1 MVRVQS
7 ASGVSPLIS
16 AHSGKAVLRRDLRQQ
31 ASRFALMSA
40 IGLAAA
46 AGGSL
51 LTPGEA
57 LADCTLNG
65 PTVVCNTTTTTNTTH
80 PAGQPNDRAYQV
92 LEGSPLNASVT
103 PGSSVTG
110 QGLAFSNLGDGG
122 VSVVNDGTITVDAGN
137 APTAGGTAA
146 LSIVANGGV
155 LSYAGGAITNNGSG
169 NGLDAIQNGGND
181 TIDINVNGAVQGATG
196 INARNNGGDA
206 GGISIAAAGPVTG
219 TAGAGIRARTLG
231 GGGIDIAAGDV
242 TGQGGAGIDAQLLNT
257 PGSANAVTI
266 SAGNVV
272 GQSGVIAFNS
282 GQGGVSVTTT
292 GDVTGVN
299 GTGVFLASGADVD
312 ANIGGVVTGSLSGV
326 AVQAAG
332 DISVQTTAVSAL
344 NGNGV
349 TIDNQGAGDVNFAAT
364 GPITATGG
372 YGVAV
377 SDTAI
382 GGDISITTGSVS
394 ATTGTYNGIHVISNS
409 ATADITV
416 AANGDIE
423 AGNYGINVFTAPG
436 STGSI
441 DVTANGSI
449 SGAGGV
455 LAVAAG
461 IGSVNVTTV
470 GPVTASDGAGIFAA
484 AVAGGDVTVSAGDV
498 SSANSTGVQASAAGS
513 GDIDVTTGRVSGATG
528 IDVVNTGNG
537 ATVVRAN
544 GTVTGATGYGI
555 FIETDNSV
563 ELEVADTVTGVTDGA
578 FIRAGIG
585 GVGDISVTGAGS
597 FVGLNG
603 DGLDVRNEGAGRVDI
618 DISGPSSATNGN
630 GVIVRDTAIGGDISV
645 TTGAVSANTPGNDGI
660 NVNSN
665 STTANISVVAN
676 GDIEAGDFGIEA
688 TLDAGSSGDID
699 VTANGSITGAGGV
712 QAVTDGTGSVDVTTV
727 GPVSATTDRGIVAW
741 AFGGGDVTVDAGDVS
756 SVDDHGVNVY
766 ATNGGAIDVTTG
778 AVSGTV
784 GLFVQNE
791 GDGATVMRTNGAVTG
806 TAGEGIYIEAE
817 NSVELEVADTVTG
830 ATDGAFIS
838 AGASG
843 DGNIS
848 VRGAGGFVG
857 QNGDGLDVRNLG
869 AGRVDIDIS
878 GPTTATNGHGVVVN
892 DTAIG
897 GDISITT
904 GAVTATSAGYD
915 GINVEPASGTA
926 NVSVAVNGDIQAGDY
941 GVEASLAFGST
952 GDIDISAN
960 GSITGGGG
968 IRASTE
974 GAGSISVAAVG
985 PIIATTEYGIAAYA
999 EGGGDVTVNA
1009 GDVSSAEEYGIDV
1022 YAEDGGEIDL
1032 TAGNV
1037 SGTTGVSA
1045 YNEGDGATVIRTNG
1059 TVRGTEGEGIYIEAE
1074 HSVRLEV
1081 SGTVTGLAGGANIN
1095 GGEGGSGDISVS
1107 GTGGFVGL
1115 DGFGLSVENEGSGRV
1130 DIDISGAV
1138 VAGDGYGIFVA
1149 TETESGD
1156 TNVSTG
1162 DVTSTGDFAGVI
1174 VLSESLDGNV
1184 SITTNGDVVADGV
1197 GISTRIFGPGSG
1209 DVHVATNGSVV
1220 AGDAGIFAANDG
1232 SGAVTVNASGPIAAA
1247 LDGIQAI
1254 TQGGDITVT
1263 AGDVSSTGLNHGI
1276 HAVQQNAAGAGDIDI
1291 TTTGAISANVAI
1303 AAQNLGSGDVSV
1315 NASGLLTTTGDG
1327 INVRSNGGSI
1337 TIAAADVSAMGDAGI
1352 SAEQQNG
1359 AGAGDIDITTTG
1371 AVSGFVG
1378 ILALNNGSGS
1388 VSVNAAGPVTGD
1400 SGIFASTQDGD
1411 VTVVA
1416 GEVSGDSFGIR
1427 AQVQD
1432 LAATGDIDVTTTGAI
1447 SATGRGIFARNAGS
1461 GAVRI
1466 AAGGAVTSADETG
1479 ITAQGD
1485 AIDVTVGGL
1494 VTGADYGLLVSGG
1507 NGGAGDISVSGAGGF
1522 AATNEDAVF
1531 IFNAGTGA
1539 VTYDVSGP
1547 VSSTTGSGVVVADT
1561 GVGGDI
1567 SVTTGSVTAMT
1578 AGRSAIFVD
1587 SVSTTADIT
1596 IVANGAL
1603 SAGGDA
1609 VRAVLR
1615 DGATGNVAVTTRAAV
1630 TGENGIVAVNLGTG
1644 STTVTADGL
1653 ITATGTGVF
1662 ATAVEGNVTVVAGD
1676 VTADGPVG
1684 IEAGIGDGGTG
1695 DLSVTAGDVSG
1706 GVGILAR
1713 NDGSGAVTV
1722 VANGAI
1728 TGTDNDGISA
1738 SGESAVTVT
1747 VADIVTGHLGGLSLS
1762 GGTGGDGDIVVSG
1775 AGGFT
1780 GQDGAAA
1787 FIYNGGS
1794 GTVTFDVSGPL
1805 LAANSSGLVIQD
1817 TALGGDISIV
1827 TGDVTA
1833 LLVGATAI
1841 QVSSASTTADIDVT
1855 VNGDVQAGGR
1865 GLLAVLS
1872 DASATGDISVLTHGA
1887 VTGLQG
1893 IFALTEGSGAV
1904 TIASTGPITTTQTG
1918 ILARSNGGN
1927 VTVAAGD
1934 VSGESAIFARQENVA
1949 GAGNVAVATTGAI
1962 TGEVGIYAQNDGSG
1976 AASVNASGPITTDD
1990 LGITAQSQGGDISI
2004 AAASVSGDATY
2015 GIHAFQQNAAGAGD
2029 IDITA
2034 TGAVSGGI
2042 HGMVASNAGSG
2053 EIRITSTG
2061 TVSSAADGFFG
2072 IAALNSDASGDVVI
2086 DANNVSGADAGI
2098 RVENNG
2104 VGVTDM
2110 TVRGLAHGG
2119 TVGVSVFSDDNQ
2131 DVRIANEG
2139 SIRNA
2144 SGLSSDGA
2152 IEASGGFID
2161 FTNTGTLTGDVNFQ
2175 GGSSLFD
2182 NRGVWNA
2189 AGGQS
2194 AFGGVDDELVN
2205 AATGSILAGA
2215 AAGTAELTAFS
2226 GLERFHNAGTLT
2238 MVDGGTGD
2246 QLVTAADTVFA
2257 AGSLLQVDI
2266 AGLNLA
2272 DLFATTG
2279 TLTLEA
2285 GARLDVSFNQ
2295 PLTLGGRYV
2304 VARADDGLTGTFDF
2318 EDRLVTAFVGLR
2330 DGYTATTAYVE
2341 IAQMRTL
2348 IEAGETPNQRE
2359 TARGAETL
2367 PGANPLR
2374 TALLLLPDDAAAR
2387 DAFDQLSGEIHPAV
2401 RRAMADDSR
2410 LFRDAVLD
2418 RLSDE
2423 QADGTVWGR
2432 ALVNERNTDGDG
2444 NAAKAEHDVRGLI
2457 FGVDRAVTDSLTV
2470 GVAGGWFR
2478 TDLDI
2483 LRRNST
2489 ATTESRE
2496 VHAYLGGRMDHWRF
2510 RAGAGYAM
2518 TSTGTRRQI
2527 AFQGFSALPRA
2538 AYDGSVLQVF
2548 AETGYRVPLEGFHVE
2563 PFANLTAI
2571 TAHTD
2576 AFHEVEGPA
2585 ALAVLGR
2592 SESLTATTLGFR
2604 FQTEGTGDLSLRG
2617 TAGWRHLTGDLE
2629 PTGRHA
2635 FDGGPTFT
2643 VLGAVQS
2650 DIAAVG
2656 ALEAQWRLSP
2666 NVTLGAAWDGIFGTE
2681 GQDHTI
2687 TGRLRIA
2694 F

>member
-1 MVRVQS
+1 MDAR
-7 ASGVSPLIS
+7 L
-16 AHSGKAVLRRDLRQQ
+16 
-31 ASRFALMSA
+31 A
-40 IGLAAA
+40 IG
-46 AGGSL
+46 
-51 LTPGEA
+51 
-57 LADCTLNG
+57 
-65 PTVVCNTTTTTNTTH
+65 
-80 PAGQPNDRAYQV
+80 
-92 LEGSPLNASVT
+92 
-103 PGSSVTG
+103 SS
-110 QGLAFSNLGDGG
+110 GD
-122 VSVVNDGTITVDAGN
+122 
-137 APTAGGTAA
+137 
-146 LSIVANGGV
+146 
-155 LSYAGGAITNNGSG
+155 
-169 NGLDAIQNGGND
+169 
-181 TIDINVNGAVQGATG
+181 IDI
-196 INARNNGGDA
+196 
-206 GGISIAAAGPVTG
+206 
-219 TAGAGIRARTLG
+219 
-231 GGGIDIAAGDV
+231 
-242 TGQGGAGIDAQLLNT
+242 
-257 PGSANAVTI
+257 
-266 SAGNVV
+266 
-272 GQSGVIAFNS
+272 
-282 GQGGVSVTTT
+282 
-292 GDVTGVN
+292 
-299 GTGVFLASGADVD
+299 
-312 ANIGGVVTGSLSGV
+312 
-326 AVQAAG
+326 
-332 DISVQTTAVSAL
+332 
-344 NGNGV
+344 
-349 TIDNQGAGDVNFAAT
+349 
-364 GPITATGG
+364 
-372 YGVAV
+372 
-377 SDTAI
+377 
-382 GGDISITTGSVS
+382 
-394 ATTGTYNGIHVISNS
+394 
-409 ATADITV
+409 
-416 AANGDIE
+416 E
-423 AGNYGINVFTAPG
+423 
-436 STGSI
+436 
-441 DVTANGSI
+441 ANGSI

-455 LAVAAG
+455 SAQ
-461 IGSVNVTTV
+461 
-470 GPVTASDGAGIFAA
+470 TA
-484 AVAGGDVTVSAGDV
+484 
-498 SSANSTGVQASAAGS
+498 
-513 GDIDVTTGRVSGATG
+513 
-528 IDVVNTGNG
+528 
-537 ATVVRAN
+537 
-544 GTVTGATGYGI
+544 
-555 FIETDNSV
+555 
-563 ELEVADTVTGVTDGA
+563 
-578 FIRAGIG
+578 
-585 GVGDISVTGAGS
+585 
-597 FVGLNG
+597 
-603 DGLDVRNEGAGRVDI
+603 
-618 DISGPSSATNGN
+618 
-630 GVIVRDTAIGGDISV
+630 
-645 TTGAVSANTPGNDGI
+645 
-660 NVNSN
+660 
-665 STTANISVVAN
+665 
-676 GDIEAGDFGIEA
+676 
-688 TLDAGSSGDID
+688 
-699 VTANGSITGAGGV
+699 
-712 QAVTDGTGSVDVTTV
+712 GTGSVDVTTV
-727 GPVSATTDRGIVAW
+727 GPV
-741 AFGGGDVTVDAGDVS
+741 
-756 SVDDHGVNVY
+756 
-766 ATNGGAIDVTTG
+766 
-778 AVSGTV
+778 
-784 GLFVQNE
+784 
-791 GDGATVMRTNGAVTG
+791 
-806 TAGEGIYIEAE
+806 
-817 NSVELEVADTVTG
+817 
-830 ATDGAFIS
+830 
-838 AGASG
+838 
-843 DGNIS
+843 
-848 VRGAGGFVG
+848 
-857 QNGDGLDVRNLG
+857 
-869 AGRVDIDIS
+869 
-878 GPTTATNGHGVVVN
+878 
-892 DTAIG
+892 
-897 GDISITT
+897 
-904 GAVTATSAGYD
+904 TATS
-915 GINVEPASGTA
+915 
-926 NVSVAVNGDIQAGDY
+926 
-941 GVEASLAFGST
+941 
-952 GDIDISAN
+952 
-960 GSITGGGG
+960 
-968 IRASTE
+968 
-974 GAGSISVAAVG
+974 
-985 PIIATTEYGIAAYA
+985 EYGIIAAA
-999 EGGGDVTVNA
+999 LFGGDVTVNA
-1009 GDVSSAEEYGIDV
+1009 GDVSSVQATGIDV
-1022 YAEDGGEIDL
+1022 YAQDGGDIDI
-1032 TAGNV
+1032 TTGNV
-1037 SGTTGVSA
+1037 SGTTGILS
-1045 YNEGDGATVIRTNG
+1045 NNNGDGDTVIRTNG
-1059 TVRGTEGEGIYIEAE
+1059 TVTGTVDEGIFVEAE
-1074 HSVRLEV
+1074 SSVRLEV
-1081 SGTVTGLAGGANIN
+1081 ADTVTGARSGADIRGGQ
-1095 GGEGGSGDISVS
+1095 GGSGDISVT
-1107 GTGGFVGL
+1107 GAGGFVGL
-1115 DGFGLSVENEGSGRV
+1115 SNDGLRVRNSGSGRTDV
-1130 DIDISGAV
+1130 DISGAV
-1138 VAGDGYGIFVA
+1138 VATGGDGVIVRNSSADG
-1149 TETESGD
+1149 GD
-1156 TNVSTG
+1156 VDVTTG
-1162 DVTSTGDFAGVI
+1162 DVTA
-1174 VLSESLDGNV
+1174 LSSGYNGITASSLSLDADV
-1184 SITTNGDVVADGV
+1184 SVTANGDVAVDGFGVAAFLVDALATGNV
-1197 GISTRIFGPGSG
+1197 EVT
-1209 DVHVATNGSVV
+1209 TNGSVT
-1220 AGDAGIFAANDG
+1220 GDFGILAQTAG
-1232 SGAVTVNASGPIAAA
+1232 SGSVSVNASGAITV
-1247 LDGIQAI
+1247 DEVGIQAV
-1254 TQGGDITVT
+1254 TQGGDITVA
-1263 AGDVSSTGLNHGI
+1263 AGDVSAAGDYGI
-1276 HAVQQNAAGAGDIDI
+1276 FAQQQNAAGAGNIDI
-1291 TTTGAISANVAI
+1291 TTTGGISGDLSGIFAIND
-1303 AAQNLGSGDVSV
+1303 GSG
-1315 NASGLLTTTGDG
+1315 A
-1327 INVRSNGGSI
+1327 
-1337 TIAAADVSAMGDAGI
+1337 
-1352 SAEQQNG
+1352 
-1359 AGAGDIDITTTG
+1359 
-1371 AVSGFVG
+1371 
-1378 ILALNNGSGS
+1378 
-1388 VSVNAAGPVTGD
+1388 VSVNAAGPVTGRED
-1400 SGIFASTQDGD
+1400 IGILAVTMGGD

-1416 GEVSGDSFGIR
+1416 GDVSGDFYGVR
-1427 AQVQD
+1427 AQQGNQ
-1432 LAATGDIDVTTTGAI
+1432 AATGDIDIATTGAVSGEVGI
-1447 SATGRGIFARNAGS
+1447 GAFNTGSGVVSINASGPITATGIGILAQTSGGDITVEAGTVASTGEFGIFAQQADAGEAGEIDIATAGPISSGTHGIRALNAGS
-1461 GAVRI
+1461 GATRI
-1466 AAGGAVTSADETG
+1466 ATAGTVTGAAGTG
-1479 ITAQGD
+1479 IEARGA
-1485 AIDVTVGGL
+1485 AIEVTVGGM
-1494 VTGADYGLLVSGG
+1494 VTGDDYGLLV
-1507 NGGAGDISVSGAGGF
+1507 NGGIGGTGDISVTGAGGF
-1522 AATNEDAVF
+1522 AAANEDAVF
-1531 IFNAGTGA
+1531 ILNAGSGS
-1539 VTYDVSGP
+1539 VTYNVSGP

-1561 GVGGDI
+1561 AAGGDI

-1587 SVSTTADIT
+1587 SVSTTADVT

-1603 SAGGDA
+1603 GAGGDA

-1684 IEAGIGDGGTG
+1684 IQAMVEPGGTG
-1695 DLSVTAGDVSG
+1695 DLSVTAGNVSG
-1706 GVGILAR
+1706 GIGILAT
-1713 NDGSGAVTV
+1713 NDGTGAVSVTANGAVT
-1722 VANGAI
+1722 
-1728 TGTDNDGISA
+1728 GTAGDGIA
-1738 SGESAVTVT
+1738 ARGRNAVTLT
-1747 VADIVTGHLGGLSLS
+1747 VADIVTGETNGLNLAGGLD
-1762 GGTGGDGDIVVSG
+1762 GDGDILVTG

-1780 GQDGAAA
+1780 GQTGAAA
-1787 FIYNGGS
+1787 FIQNLGA
-1794 GTVTFDVSGPL
+1794 GTVTFDVSGPM
-1805 LAANSSGLVIQD
+1805 LAVEGDGLIVAD
-1817 TALGGDISIV
+1817 TVLGGDINVV

-1833 LLVGATAI
+1833 LRDGATAI
-1841 QVSSASTTADIDVT
+1841 QVSSASTTAGLDVT

-1865 GLLAVLS
+1865 GLLAVLT
-1872 DASATGDISVLTHGA
+1872 DASATGDISVLTQGA
-1887 VTGLQG
+1887 VTGRQG

-1927 VTVAAGD
+1927 VAVAAGD
-1934 VSGESAIFARQENVA
+1934 VSGESAIFARQQNVA
-1949 GAGNVAVATTGAI
+1949 GAGNVAVVTTGAI

-1976 AASVNASGPITTDD
+1976 AVSVNASGPITTDD
-1990 LGITAQSQGGDISI
+1990 LGIAARSQGGDITI

-2042 HGMVASNAGSG
+2042 HGMLASNAGSG

-2061 TVSSAADGFFG
+2061 SVSSAANGFFG

-2104 VGVTDM
+2104 VGVTDL
-2110 TVRGLAHGG
+2110 TVRGLVHGG

-2131 DVRIANEG
+2131 DVQIANEG
-2139 SIRNA
+2139 VIRNA

-2215 AAGTAELTAFS
+2215 AAGTAELSAFS
-2226 GLERFHNAGTLT
+2226 GLETFHNAGTLT

-2304 VARADDGLTGTFDF
+2304 VARADGGLTGTFDF

-2330 DGYTATTAYVE
+2330 DGYTTTTAYVE
-2341 IAQMRTL
+2341 IAQLRAL

-2359 TARGAETL
+2359 TARGTDSL

-2548 AETGYRVPLEGFHVE
+2548 AETGYRVPLEGFYVE

-2576 AFHEVEGPA
+2576 AFYEVEGPA